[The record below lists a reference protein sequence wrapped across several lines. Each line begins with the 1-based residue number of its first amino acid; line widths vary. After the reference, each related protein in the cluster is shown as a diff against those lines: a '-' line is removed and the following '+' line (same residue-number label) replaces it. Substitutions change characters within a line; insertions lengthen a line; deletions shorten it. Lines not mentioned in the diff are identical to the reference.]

1 MSVGAVVIAP
11 HILHSCR
18 RSYQLTALVSSSH
31 ITVILNILLPQIQAR
46 VGMPVRSILF
56 LVVGFLVIAAN
67 ELSNPNCRLTLFDLL
82 QIFKTILTSVSKT
95 TPQEGCGAD
104 L

>member
-1 MSVGAVVIAP
+1 M
-11 HILHSCR
+11 
-18 RSYQLTALVSSSH
+18 
-31 ITVILNILLPQIQAR
+31 
-46 VGMPVRSILF
+46 LF
-56 LVVGFLVIAAN
+56 LVVGFLLNLASKLN
-67 ELSNPNCRLTLFDLL
+67 NPNCRLTLFDLL